1 MQAKVIIRAAGS
13 TQWTQETG
21 DKYVVTGT
29 DRRGKRFRITTN
41 SWLHARGIN
50 LWRGTKWLERA
61 GKRYLLTRAFN

>member
-1 MQAKVIIRAAGS
+1 MQTKIITCDAGVIS
-13 TQWTQETG
+13 WTQETG
-21 DKYVVTGT
+21 DKYVVTGV

-61 GKRYLLTRAFN
+61 GKRYMLTRVFN